1 MILRLLLLMLS
12 VVSLAP
18 AWTFTYSDTTATEPF
33 WFRPAE
39 DLSSVPII
47 GLSRYSAQSFV
58 APTTAT
64 YYLSSVATNP
74 LAWDNFIVLYQASF
88 NAGTPL
94 SNAIAANDNFGG
106 AGQSRITASLTAGTT
121 YHLVTTGYWLFASGD
136 FSNSISNTPEP
147 ATWLLLAFGCAMLLL
162 RRQLLPSAAVAARA
176 VGSGP
181 RSPRGRRSPG
191 HPSLRA

>member
-18 AWTFTYSDTTATEPF
+18 AWTFNYSDTTSTEPF

-64 YYLSSVATNP
+64 YIINSVATNP
-74 LAWDNFIVLYQASF
+74 LAWDNFIVLYQGSF
-88 NAGTPL
+88 NAGAAL
-94 SNAIAANDNFGG
+94 ANAIAANDNFGG
-106 AGQSRITASLTAGTT
+106 VGQSRITASLTAGTT
-121 YHLVTTGYWLFASGD
+121 YHLVTTGYWLFSSGD

-147 ATWLLLAFGCAMLLL
+147 ATWLLLAFGCAMMML
-162 RRQLLPSAAVAARA
+162 RRHLLPSPPLAARA
-176 VGSGP
+176 VAP
-181 RSPRGRRSPG
+181 RWRSPARPAK
-191 HPSLRA
+191 RA